1 MKKPIS
7 LSILFLICFILWN
20 CEPEHK
26 KYNLETSLLL
36 GLTSAASPAATSF
49 QLPDSNQTTCYDT
62 SGVTRSCTGTGED
75 GEFTNTPAPLAFQIH
90 DSGETIL
97 EESSGLIWQRCT
109 FGMVWN
115 GTTCVGSSISLYWQ
129 AANAYC
135 NSLATAGRIWRLP
148 SARESSLLADHSQ
161 STAYLPNTYFP
172 NGQGAGGWTSTAAV
186 AFFGRYLVSSAGN
199 ATPMDE
205 TTNFPVRCV
214 SGSRAPNAGF
224 VDLGDGTVQE
234 TNTGLLI
241 KKCAYGQAED
251 STCSGSANP
260 LNWQQALDYCNN
272 LNFASR
278 TDWRLPSIKESYFIS
293 EPSIGNSNLPLSIF
307 PNSSQAAISWTGT
320 TFNSTLTTAHA
331 QMIYQMYI
339 YSKTESANV
348 RARCVAGP

>member
-1 MKKPIS
+1 MKKFRS
-7 LSILFLICFILWN
+7 VYALFLASLVFWN
-20 CEPEHK
+20 CEAEHK
-26 KYNLETSLLL
+26 NYNLETSVLLS
-36 GLTSAASPAATSF
+36 LTNVSSAPSGSSF
-49 QLPDSNQTTCYDT
+49 KLPDSNQSNCYDT
-62 SGVTRSCTGTGED
+62 SGATRSCAGTGED
-75 GEFTNTPAPLAFQIH
+75 GEFTNTPAPLSFQIH

-97 EESSGLIWQRCT
+97 EESSGLVWQRCV

-115 GTTCVGSSISLYWQ
+115 GSTCIGSSISLYWQ

-135 NSLATAGRIWRLP
+135 DSLAIAGRIWRLP

-161 STAYLPNTYFP
+161 STFLPNTYFP
-172 NGQGAGGWTSTAAV
+172 NGQGAGGWTSTAAI
-186 AFFGRYLVSSAGN
+186 AFFGRYLVASGGN

-214 SGSRAPNAGF
+214 SGPRSPNANF
-224 VDLGDGTVQE
+224 VDMGDGTVQE

-241 KKCAYGQAED
+241 KKCAYGQADD
-251 STCSGSANP
+251 STCTGSANP

-278 TDWRLPSIKESYFIS
+278 TDWRLPSVRESYFIS
-293 EPSIGNSNLPLSIF
+293 EPMIGNSNLPISIF

-320 TFNSTLTTAHA
+320 TYNSSLSTAHA

-339 YSKTESANV
+339 YSKIESANV